1 MQQMKLKDLY
11 LQCTKLMSK
20 GLGDK
25 TLIVSND
32 NEGNG
37 YHGMFYTLTD
47 ISEEDVEY
55 YEGLVYD
62 SNEDDLTKCIIVG

>member
-1 MQQMKLKDLY
+1 MRQMKLKDFF
-11 LQCTKLMSK
+11 LQCKKLMNK

-47 ISEEDVEY
+47 VTEEDAKY

-62 SNEDDLTKCIIVG
+62 SIEEDLTNCIIVG